1 MMGYIDIPVIDI
13 EIPIYHY
20 TNEDTLKKG
29 AGHLFGSSL
38 PVGGKGTHCVLSA
51 HRGLPSA
58 KLFSELNLVETGDA
72 FYIHVLGKTLKYEV
86 DQTMVVEPYQTESL
100 AVSEG
105 KDLVTLVTCTP
116 YGINTHRM
124 LIRGH
129 RVENEVVSTPK
140 FVTSDAARINSKLVA
155 LTVGIMNMSV
165 ILILMTAAKPFRRKH
180 KRRTI

>member
-116 YGINTHRM
+116 YGVNSHR
-124 LIRGH
+124 LLVRGT
-129 RVENEVVSTPK
+129 RIENEK
-140 FVTSDAARINSKLVA
+140 EYRDIRVTADAAIIEPVLVA
-155 LTVGIMNMSV
+155 PFVAAP
-165 ILILMTAAKPFRRKH
+165 ILLVLFINLMLPKPRK
-180 KRRTI
+180 KGEK